1 MKPERKVMFEK
12 LLALCEEY
20 KRVNQYVWTKVDVG
34 KGEFLGVFRIL
45 LRWINWVDFCHNSA
59 KQTSLMALAA
69 PKIENFVKNFWEF
82 CLVELRILFNFA
94 LDNKCEV
101 WRHLSNEQARC
112 IRFAQTLPTK

>member
-34 KGEFLGVFRIL
+34 KGKSLGVLRML
-45 LRWINWVDFCHNSA
+45 LRWINWVDFRHDSA

-69 PKIENFVKNFWEF
+69 PKIENFAKNFWEF
-82 CLVELRILFNFA
+82 CLVDLRILCNFA
-94 LDNKCEV
+94 AEISMGYV
-101 WRHLSNEQARC
+101 
-112 IRFAQTLPTK
+112 